1 MIGPSDGSGRD
12 AILLAVERRYDFLKI
27 GDYMGNV
34 GLIGVGDRHFVRAA
48 ANSKPEV
55 LVS

>member
-1 MIGPSDGSGRD
+1 MIGPSDGSGGD
-12 AILLAVERRYDFLKI
+12 AVLLAVEQWYDFPKF

-34 GLIGVGDRHFVRAA
+34 GLIGADDEYIVRAA

-55 LVS
+55 HLS